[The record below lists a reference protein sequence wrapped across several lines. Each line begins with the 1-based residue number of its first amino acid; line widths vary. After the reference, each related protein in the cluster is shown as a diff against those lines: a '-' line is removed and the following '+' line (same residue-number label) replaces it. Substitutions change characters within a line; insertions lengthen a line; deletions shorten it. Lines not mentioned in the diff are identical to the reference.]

1 MLQENERS
9 DQSELAFRYLCTL
22 LPETDPVEISAAVR
36 STEKPGLLAT
46 IVESGQK
53 VGAQFYRVN
62 ADLRELSA
70 SSSTLPAL
78 ETGETPR
85 IIISHSNGRVRVQE
99 ESGQHTLA
107 ASDWGSK
114 KFSFLIPSP
123 RMTLSALRGR
133 KGLARVFSYLATERP
148 LLKAILV
155 YAVFVEALSLAAPL
169 AVQVLINTIGFGMM
183 TQQLIVISGLL
194 LIALAGAAVLRI
206 LQVFMVEHLSRRFFA
221 RALMDFSERLPI
233 TNNAGMAHRVHR
245 FFEVA
250 SVDKTF
256 FVLGLDLIA
265 LFLQLLAAT
274 VLLALYHPIL
284 LGFTAIMMLSAWL
297 VVSLPFRRGLKR
309 SIEESYAKYEL
320 AAFLDEGK
328 VDELERVGLWSRW
341 RLAREAGFRIS
352 IGQQAGL
359 HGIQVILAVAL
370 LFVGGGLVIEGQLT
384 LGQLVAAELVA
395 GTALLSLSKLGKQ
408 LPKVY
413 DLITSFDKLGAV
425 VDLPFDEVPTGFSTP
440 PKPPSSQNSVLV
452 GDAS

>member
-1 MLQENERS
+1 MLPDTDRAEQR
-9 DQSELAFRYLCTL
+9 ELAFHYLCTL
-22 LPETDPVEISAAVR
+22 LPEVDPGEISVALKE
-36 STEKPGLLAT
+36 TDKPGLLAT

-53 VGAQFYRVN
+53 LGAQFYRVT
-62 ADLRELSA
+62 ADLKELA
-70 SSSTLPAL
+70 ANSSTLPAL
-78 ETGETPR
+78 ETGDTPR
-85 IIISHSNGRVRVQE
+85 IIVAHSKGRVRVQE
-99 ESGQHTLA
+99 GTTQETLL
-107 ASDWGSK
+107 ASEWSEK
-114 KFSFLIPSP
+114 KSSYLVPSP

-133 KGLARVFSYLATERP
+133 KGLSRVLSYLATERP

-183 TQQLIVISGLL
+183 TQQLIVISALL
-194 LIALAGAAVLRI
+194 LVALAGAAVLSV

-233 TNNAGMAHRVHR
+233 TNNAGMKHRVHR

-284 LGFTAIMMLSAWL
+284 LGFTGVMMLSAWL

-320 AAFLDEGK
+320 AQFLEEGK
-328 VDELERVGLWSRW
+328 GDELERVGLWSRW
-341 RLAREAGFRIS
+341 RVAREAGFRIAM
-352 IGQQAGL
+352 GQQAGL
-359 HGIQVILAVAL
+359 YGIQVILAVAL

-425 VDLPFDEVPTGFSTP
+425 VDLPFDEQPTGFSTP
-440 PKPPSSQNSVLV
+440 PSRSLV
-452 GDAS
+452 EAPRPHGEAS